1 MLQGFG
7 PHGVWWGWMRSEGS
21 PLVSRWESGLR
32 MWSSSPC
39 GGCHTKGLHRAQP
52 PRLGKNTRRSCSV
65 LSCKS
70 FVQKKKKS
78 NLNAKCVCWGDCA
91 LILLGPRAHMLM
103 FSSFSTCMCAGDTLC
118 TLLRLLLRWSDLHY
132 LTTPL
137 VWWQIEKP
145 VQDQL

>member
-21 PLVSRWESGLR
+21 PLASRWESDSGCEAVPHVVGVILRGYTGLSHQG
-32 MWSSSPC
+32 W
-39 GGCHTKGLHRAQP
+39 
-52 PRLGKNTRRSCSV
+52 GKTHVIAV
-65 LSCKS
+65 LCCPANQLYKE
-70 FVQKKKKS
+70 KS
-78 NLNAKCVCWGDCA
+78 NSNAKCVCWGDRA

-103 FSSFSTCMCAGDTLC
+103 FSSFSTCMCAGDTLY